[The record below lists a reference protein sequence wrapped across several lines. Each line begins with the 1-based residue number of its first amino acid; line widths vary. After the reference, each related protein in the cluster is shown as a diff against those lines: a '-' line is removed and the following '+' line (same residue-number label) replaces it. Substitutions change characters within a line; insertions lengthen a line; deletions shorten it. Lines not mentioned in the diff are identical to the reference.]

1 MKKVLLAASVVMSLS
16 LVTGCA
22 QQGLTGQTYSRNEA
36 RQVQSV
42 QFGRLESVTP
52 VIIEGNQ
59 NGLIGTGGGAL
70 IGGLLGNQ
78 IGGGSGKKLAT
89 VVGALAGGVAGNHAE
104 ASLTRVQGQ
113 ELTVRLDSGRII
125 SVVQA
130 VDNGQFMDA
139 GARVRVLGQGRT
151 LRVTY

>member
-1 MKKVLLAASVVMSLS
+1 MKKIIASIGIIASLAIT
-16 LVTGCA
+16 TGCA
-22 QQGLTGQTYSRNEA
+22 QQGLTGHTYSRAEA
-36 RQVQSV
+36 RQAQAV

-78 IGGGSGKKLAT
+78 IGGGSGKQIAT
-89 VVGALAGGVAGNHAE
+89 VVGAIAGGVAGNHAE
-104 ASLTRVQGQ
+104 SNLTRVQGQ
-113 ELTVRLDSGRII
+113 ELTVRLDSGRVI

-130 VDNGQFMDA
+130 AENGQFMEA
-139 GARVRVLGQGRT
+139 GARVRVLGQGGT